1 MSTTIEIAGRAVG
14 EGEPVLVVAEA
25 GVNHNGSQSR
35 ALKLVDAAAAAGADA
50 VKFQTFEASRLAAAS
65 APLSGYQRAGTKA
78 ESQVAMLR
86 DLELPREAFA
96 ELAQRS
102 KKRKLLFLSTP
113 FDEASADLL
122 EELEVPAFKVG
133 SGDLTNTPFLR
144 SLAGRGR
151 PILLSTGMATLEE
164 VAEAVEAVRAGGNP
178 GLALLHC
185 VSSYPAPPE
194 QANLLAIDTLRR
206 EFDLPVGY
214 SDHTLGLAVSLGAV
228 ARGASV
234 VEKHFT
240 LDRRL
245 QGPDHALSLE
255 PHKLAELVT
264 GIRAVEVALGDG
276 EKRPQPAEEENR
288 TVVRRSLVAAR
299 NLEAGERVGP
309 GDVAIKRPG
318 GGLAPSELD
327 RVVGAELARPIAAD
341 EPFAEEHLG

>member
-1 MSTTIEIAGRAVG
+1 
-14 EGEPVLVVAEA
+14 
-25 GVNHNGSQSR
+25 
-35 ALKLVDAAAAAGADA
+35 
-50 VKFQTFEASRLAAAS
+50 
-65 APLSGYQRAGTKA
+65 
-78 ESQVAMLR
+78 
-86 DLELPREAFA
+86 
-96 ELAQRS
+96 
-102 KKRKLLFLSTP
+102 
-113 FDEASADLL
+113 
-122 EELEVPAFKVG
+122 VPAFKVG